1 MELLSIIFFVF
12 GLTFLILYYLL
23 KREVGNA
30 QKVKADAQKA
40 VDSAMTVR
48 DQYREEAKKIQEDS
62 QRIQM
67 QLQIERDR
75 LQSEIRATE
84 LQAIVATS
92 TIDGYEN
99 LKSDEIQNQLLMLR
113 KDQEE
118 AIKTEQALK
127 YTSAFNQ
134 KKKTEQNN
142 LKKQILR
149 CFNAEVTSAIEGVT
163 VRNVDTV
170 RGKINRTYELL
181 NKIFDQDGI
190 AIRKSFFNLKL
201 KELSFV
207 YSYMTKLEEEKEI
220 RKAIREQMVEE
231 EKVRRELEKA
241 KQKLDKDEAQFQKEI
256 NKLMI
261 YMQKSQDEAQT
272 QLYKDKIDELEQK
285 IKEVEANRADVENRE
300 ANAKAGFVYIISN
313 IGSFGE
319 NVFKIGMTRRL
330 EPMDRIAELSSA
342 SVPFPFD
349 VHALIFSDD
358 APALE
363 AVLHQHFTNERV
375 NKINT
380 RKEFF
385 RVELEKIKTLVQE
398 KHNATT
404 KFIDI
409 PEAAEYRETLKLE
422 AQ

>member
-1 MELLSIIFFVF
+1 MELLSVIFFVF
-12 GLTFLILYYLL
+12 GLAFLILYYSL

-30 QKVKADAQKA
+30 QKVKADAQAA
-40 VDSAMTVR
+40 VDAAMAAR
-48 DQYREEAKKIQEDS
+48 DQYREEASKIQEDC
-62 QRIQM
+62 
-67 QLQIERDR
+67 DR
-75 LQSEIRATE
+75 LKSEIRATE
-84 LQAIVATS
+84 LQAIVAVS
-92 TIDGYEN
+92 KIDGYEN

-127 YTSAFNQ
+127 YTSPFNQ

-149 CFNAEVTSAIEGVT
+149 CFNAEVTSVIEGVT

-181 NKIFDQDGI
+181 NKIFDQDGV

-201 KELSFV
+201 KELSLV

-261 YMQKSQDEAQT
+261 YMQKSHDDAQT
-272 QLYKDKIDELEQK
+272 QLYKDKIHELEQK

-363 AVLHQHFTNERV
+363 AILHQHFSNERV

-385 RVELEKIKTLVQE
+385 RVELEKIKTLVKE

-409 PEAAEYRETLKLE
+409 PEATEYRETLKLE